1 MKREDAAFGIISMCH
16 FHACFKIFKS
26 NLSSYFFKDRRLVLG
41 EAGGIRPFLQR
52 LKCSLD
58 IT

>member
-1 MKREDAAFGIISMCH
+1 MKREDAAFGIISIHH

-26 NLSSYFFKDRRLVLG
+26 DLSSYFFKGRRLVLG
-41 EAGGIRPFLQR
+41 EAEGIRPFLQR
-52 LKCSLD
+52 LKCSLE